1 MSQEVLGSS
10 EWLARHAASRS
21 CNQIVLVL
29 RPRNYLLPGVLN
41 DPRFDLTRPHRTFG
55 LNKRQV
61 EDEDDDENE
70 DDLKFEIEITVPE

>member
-1 MSQEVLGSS
+1 VLGSS
-10 EWLARHAASRS
+10 EWLARHPASRS

-29 RPRNYLLPGVLN
+29 ETAFFRVLN
-41 DPRFDLTRPHRTFG
+41 DPRFDLTGPHRTFG